1 MTKVVDDTWH
11 RRGQNLW
18 YAAAVILF
26 SSDMSSANGMD
37 AAAATSPMRELVD
50 SFAARES
57 APRHLLDGGRRTE
70 VRGTVAKASVA
81 VATHS
86 NPRPTA
92 TARPRAPDDAMC
104 EDTVQYCRN
113 VYR

>member
-1 MTKVVDDTWH
+1 MTPGTEEAKTF
-11 RRGQNLW
+11 GT
-18 YAAAVILF
+18 AAAVVLF

-86 NPRPTA
+86 NPRPTDRA
-92 TARPRAPDDAMC
+92 TTRSRRC
-104 EDTVQYCRN
+104 HVRGYKYSTVL
-113 VYR
+113 